1 MTIIFNEK
9 QYAEQL
15 LSHGFKKFM
24 SLYDLSVLAK
34 YLKYI
39 GKNKKQIENDLI
51 LFCEKFNPFFNKIIY
66 ADKIRIALNSMKK
79 YDIKLLVDIS
89 ISQKEINTIVGV
101 DNYKYEKILFVML
114 VYAKYKKQLSKK
126 SDVGEYYVNSK
137 FSQILKIAKVNVC
150 KKEQDTI
157 LHSLFLMG
165 MVESTFYGTYKINYV
180 DRDGEPVISVLVDD
194 NMVNVYKNIRGDV
207 LVICKICGKS
217 FKQNSNRHSF
227 CIECS
232 KQRRNEKVK
241 ENMAKMRNKINVI
254 I

>member
-1 MTIIFNEK
+1 
-9 QYAEQL
+9 
-15 LSHGFKKFM
+15 
-24 SLYDLSVLAK
+24 
-34 YLKYI
+34 
-39 GKNKKQIENDLI
+39 
-51 LFCEKFNPFFNKIIY
+51 
-66 ADKIRIALNSMKK
+66 
-79 YDIKLLVDIS
+79 
-89 ISQKEINTIVGV
+89 
-101 DNYKYEKILFVML
+101 
-114 VYAKYKKQLSKK
+114 
-126 SDVGEYYVNSK
+126 
-137 FSQILKIAKVNVC
+137 
-150 KKEQDTI
+150 
-157 LHSLFLMG
+157 MG

-241 ENMAKMRNKINVI
+241 ENMAKMRKKLEIKDVI